1 MTNVLFV
8 VLGPFLFAK
17 KPAPFTNLRKK
28 GALDMDYNKTAAEV
42 LRYVGGKE
50 NIAHLEHCSTRLRFS
65 LVDNSKADVKRLE
78 SIPGV
83 IAVKMAGQ
91 CQVVIGNEVVEV
103 YDAVNHL
110 LGSPDP
116 DSDSE
121 SPAASSTK
129 PKEKKKVGSVILDFI
144 VGVFQPL
151 IPAIAGAGMLKS
163 LLLLL
168 GLMNVLDPDGHTYKI
183 LVQIGDAALYF
194 LPLLVAVTT
203 ANKLKVN
210 TLVALAAVGALLLPN
225 MTAMLGEGAQLF
237 GLQVKSI
244 AYAYQVFPAILTV
257 LLYAQMEKLFTRI
270 SPKVIRIFFVPM
282 MSLLI
287 TVPVSL
293 LILGPLG
300 YTLGEGF
307 SSIILTLFDKVG
319 WIAVALLAAVLPLMV
334 SVGMHK
340 ALIPYALSAIGST
353 GKELLYMPASLAHN
367 IAESGACFAVA
378 VRTKDKA
385 LRATAISAGISALFG
400 ITEPALYGVTL
411 QNKKV
416 LGSVMISSLIGG
428 AFTGIVGLQAFVL
441 VGPGL
446 ASLSMFISEELPR
459 NIINA
464 IIALVISFVV
474 AFVSAFILGKDNKA
488 KAEERQSADQS
499 NMLREF
505 KSPVIGEM
513 IPLSEVKDEVF
524 STKAM
529 GDGIAVIPAK
539 GELYAPVDGKIEM
552 VFGKNHAIA
561 MSTANGIE
569 MLFHVG
575 IDTVRLRGKYF
586 EPQVKAGDE
595 VKAGDLLLKFD
606 LEKIIEEG
614 YDPVTIAIVTN
625 KDKYTVKV
633 ADAKQVNQQDTLMFV
648 TAIGN

>member
-1 MTNVLFV
+1 
-8 VLGPFLFAK
+8 
-17 KPAPFTNLRKK
+17 
-28 GALDMDYNKTAAEV
+28 MDYKQTAAEV
-42 LRYVGGKE
+42 LKYVGGKE
-50 NIAHLEHCSTRLRFS
+50 NIAHFEHCSTRLRFS
-65 LVDNSKADVKRLE
+65 LIDNSKADVKRLE

-83 IAVKMAGQ
+83 IAVNMTGQ

-103 YDAVNHL
+103 YDAVNRL
-110 LGSPDP
+110 LGSANPN
-116 DSDSE
+116 SE
-121 SPAASSTK
+121 SAADAASEAK
-129 PKEKKKVGSVILDFI
+129 PKEKRKLGSVILDFI

-210 TLVALAAVGALLLPN
+210 TLVALASVGALLLPN

-237 GLQVKSI
+237 GLQIKAI

-257 LLYAQMEKLFTRI
+257 LLYAQMEKWFTRI

-293 LILGPLG
+293 LVLGPLG

-307 SSIILTLFDKVG
+307 SAIILTLFDKVG

-428 AFTGIVGLQAFVL
+428 AFTGIVGLQAYVL

-446 ASLSMFISEELPR
+446 ASLSMFISEDLPR

-464 IIALVISFVV
+464 VIALVISFAV
-474 AFVSAFILGKDNKA
+474 AFVSAFILGKDHKA
-488 KAEERQSADQS
+488 KAEERQLVNQLTTAK
-499 NMLREF
+499 EF
-505 KSPVIGEM
+505 KSPVIGER

-524 STKAM
+524 SSKAM
-529 GDGIAVIPAK
+529 GEGIAVIPTK
-539 GELYAPVDGKIEM
+539 GELYAPVDGKIE
-552 VFGKNHAIA
+552 VIYSRNHAMA
-561 MSTANGIE
+561 MRTTNGIE
-569 MLFHVG
+569 LLFHVG

-586 EPQVKAGDE
+586 EPQVQVGDE

-625 KDKYTVKV
+625 KDKYAVEV
-633 ADAKQVNQQDTLMFV
+633 ADLKQVNRQDTLMVV
-648 TAIGN
+648 TALEN

>member
-1 MTNVLFV
+1 
-8 VLGPFLFAK
+8 
-17 KPAPFTNLRKK
+17 
-28 GALDMDYNKTAAEV
+28 MDYKHTAAEV
-42 LRYVGGKE
+42 LKHVGGKE
-50 NIAHLEHCSTRLRFS
+50 NIAHFEHCSTRLRFS
-65 LVDNSKADVKRLE
+65 LIDNSKADVKRLE

-83 IAVKMAGQ
+83 IAVKMTGQ

-103 YDAVNHL
+103 YDAVNQL
-110 LGSPDP
+110 LGSPNP
-116 DSDSE
+116 NSE
-121 SPAASSTK
+121 SAAAASEAK
-129 PKEKKKVGSVILDFI
+129 PKEKRKLGSVILDFI

-257 LLYAQMEKLFTRI
+257 LLYAQMEKWFTRI

-307 SSIILTLFDKVG
+307 SAIILALFAKVG

-340 ALIPYALSAIGST
+340 ALIPYALSAMGST

-416 LGSVMISSLIGG
+416 LGSVMFSSLIGG
-428 AFTGIVGLQAFVL
+428 AFTGIVGLQAYVL

-446 ASLSMFISEELPR
+446 ASLSMFISEDLPR

-464 IIALVISFVV
+464 VIALVISFVV

-488 KAEERQSADQS
+488 KAEERPAVNQ
-499 NMLREF
+499 LTTVKEF

-524 STKAM
+524 SSKAM
-529 GDGIAVIPAK
+529 GEGVAVIPAK
-539 GELYAPVDGKIEM
+539 GELYAPVDGKIE
-552 VFGKNHAIA
+552 VIYSRNHAIA

-575 IDTVRLRGKYF
+575 IDTVQLRGKYF

-625 KDKYTVKV
+625 KDKYAVEV
-633 ADAKQVNQQDTLMFV
+633 ADLKQVSRQDTLMVV
-648 TAIGN
+648 TALEN

>member
-1 MTNVLFV
+1 
-8 VLGPFLFAK
+8 
-17 KPAPFTNLRKK
+17 
-28 GALDMDYNKTAAEV
+28 MDYKQTAAEV
-42 LRYVGGKE
+42 LKYVGGKE
-50 NIAHLEHCSTRLRFS
+50 NIAHFEHCSTRLRFS
-65 LVDNSKADVKRLE
+65 LIDNTKADIKRLE

-83 IAVKMAGQ
+83 IAVKMTGQ

-103 YDAVNHL
+103 YDAVQHL
-110 LGSPDP
+110 LGSSNPNVESAAV
-116 DSDSE
+116 DS
-121 SPAASSTK
+121 ATK
-129 PKEKKKVGSVILDFI
+129 PKEKKKLGSIILDFI

-151 IPAIAGAGMLKS
+151 IPAIAGAGMVKS

-168 GLMNVLDPDGHTYKI
+168 GLMNVLDPASQTYKV
-183 LVQIGDAALYF
+183 LFQVGDAALYF

-203 ANKLKVN
+203 ANKLKVS

-225 MTAMLGEGAQLF
+225 MAAMLGEGVQLF
-237 GLQVKSI
+237 GFQVKNI

-257 LLYAQMEKLFTRI
+257 LLYAQMEKWFTRI

-307 SSIILTLFDKVG
+307 SAIILTLFDKVG

-340 ALIPYALSAIGST
+340 ALVPYALTAMGST
-353 GKELLYMPASLAHN
+353 GKELLYLPASLAHN

-378 VRTKDKA
+378 MRTKDKA
-385 LRATAISAGISALFG
+385 LKATAISAGISALFG

-416 LGSVMISSLIGG
+416 LGSVMFSSLIGG
-428 AFTGIVGLQAFVL
+428 AFIGIVGLQAYVL
-441 VGPGL
+441 VGPGI
-446 ASLSMFISEELPR
+446 ASLSMFISEDLPQ
-459 NIINA
+459 NIMNA

-474 AFVSAFILGKDNKA
+474 AFVSTFVLGKDNQA
-488 KAEERQSADQS
+488 KEDEPQLSS
-499 NMLREF
+499 SLGMVKEF
-505 KSPVIGEM
+505 KSPVVGEM
-513 IPLSEVKDEVF
+513 LPLAEVKDEVF

-539 GELYAPVDGKIEM
+539 GELYAPVDGRIE
-552 VFGKNHAIA
+552 VVYGRSHAIA
-561 MSTANGIE
+561 MSTSNGIE

-586 EPQVKAGDE
+586 EPQVQAGDE
-595 VKAGDLLLKFD
+595 VKAGDVLLKFD

-625 KDKYTVKV
+625 KDKYTVEV
-633 ADAKQVNQQDTLMFV
+633 ADLKQVNRQDTLMFV
-648 TAIGN
+648 TALEN

>member
-1 MTNVLFV
+1 MNY
-8 VLGPFLFAK
+8 K
-17 KPAPFTNLRKK
+17 Q
-28 GALDMDYNKTAAEV
+28 TAAEV
-42 LRYVGGKE
+42 LKHVGGKE
-50 NIAHLEHCSTRLRFS
+50 NIAHLEHCSTRLRFT
-65 LVDNSKADVKRLE
+65 LIDNSKADIKRLE

-83 IAVKMAGQ
+83 IAVKMTGQ

-103 YDAVNHL
+103 YDAVQQL
-110 LGSPDP
+110 LGGSPNP
-116 DSDSE
+116 NSE
-121 SPAASSTK
+121 SAAAASEAK
-129 PKEKKKVGSVILDFI
+129 PKEKRKLGSVILDFI

-168 GLMNVLDPDGHTYKI
+168 GLMHVLDPEGQTYKI
-183 LVQIGDAALYF
+183 LFQIGDAALYF

-225 MTAMLGEGAQLF
+225 MTTMLGEGAQLF
-237 GLQVKSI
+237 GLQIKSI

-257 LLYAQMEKLFTRI
+257 LLYAQMEKWFVRI

-287 TVPVSL
+287 TVPISL

-307 SSIILTLFDKVG
+307 SAIILTLFDKVG

-340 ALIPYALSAIGST
+340 ALIPYALSAMGST

-378 VRTKDKA
+378 VRTKDRA
-385 LRATAISAGISALFG
+385 LRATAISAGISAFFG

-416 LGSVMISSLIGG
+416 LGSVMFSSLIGG
-428 AFTGIVGLQAFVL
+428 AFTGIVGLQAYVL

-464 IIALVISFVV
+464 VIALVISFVV
-474 AFVSAFILGKDNKA
+474 AFVSAFILGKDHKA
-488 KAEERQSADQS
+488 KAEERQSVNQLTEAK
-499 NMLREF
+499 EF
-505 KSPVIGEM
+505 KSPVIGER

-524 STKAM
+524 SSKAM
-529 GDGIAVIPAK
+529 GEGIAVIPAK
-539 GELYAPVDGKIEM
+539 GELYAPADGKIE
-552 VFGKNHAIA
+552 VIYSRNHAMA
-561 MSTANGIE
+561 MRTANGIE
-569 MLFHVG
+569 LLFHVG

-586 EPQVKAGDE
+586 EPQVQVGDE

-625 KDKYTVKV
+625 KDKYAVEV
-633 ADAKQVNQQDTLMFV
+633 ADLKQVNRQDTLMVV
-648 TAIGN
+648 TALEN

>member
-1 MTNVLFV
+1 MNY
-8 VLGPFLFAK
+8 K
-17 KPAPFTNLRKK
+17 Q
-28 GALDMDYNKTAAEV
+28 TAAEV
-42 LRYVGGKE
+42 LKYVGGKE
-50 NIAHLEHCSTRLRFS
+50 NIAHFEHCSTRLRFT
-65 LVDNSKADVKRLE
+65 LIDNSKADVKRLE

-83 IAVKMAGQ
+83 IAVKMTGQ

-103 YDAVNHL
+103 YEAVHQL
-110 LGSPDP
+110 LGGSPSP
-116 DSDSE
+116 NSESSAEDSE
-121 SPAASSTK
+121 TK
-129 PKEKKKVGSVILDFI
+129 PKEKRKLGSVILDFI

-168 GLMNVLDPDGHTYKI
+168 GLMNVLDPEGHTYKI
-183 LVQIGDAALYF
+183 LFQIGDAALYF

-225 MTAMLGEGAQLF
+225 MTAMLGEGAKLF
-237 GLQVKSI
+237 GLQIKSI

-257 LLYAQMEKLFTRI
+257 LLYAQMEKWFVRI

-287 TVPVSL
+287 TVPISL

-307 SSIILTLFDKVG
+307 SAIILALFDKVG

-340 ALIPYALSAIGST
+340 ALIPYALSAMGST

-378 VRTKDKA
+378 VRTKDRG

-416 LGSVMISSLIGG
+416 LGSVMFSSLIGG
-428 AFTGIVGLQAFVL
+428 AFTGIVGLQAYVL

-464 IIALVISFVV
+464 VIALVISFVV
-474 AFVSAFILGKDNKA
+474 AFVSAFILGKDHKA
-488 KAEERQSADQS
+488 KAEERQSVNQLTEAK
-499 NMLREF
+499 EF

-524 STKAM
+524 SSKAM
-529 GDGIAVIPAK
+529 GEGIAVIPAK
-539 GELYAPVDGKIEM
+539 GELYAPVDGKIE
-552 VFGKNHAIA
+552 VIYSRNHAMA
-561 MSTANGIE
+561 MRTANGIE
-569 MLFHVG
+569 LLFHVG

-586 EPQVKAGDE
+586 EPQVQVGDE

-625 KDKYTVKV
+625 KDKYKVEV
-633 ADAKQVNQQDTLMFV
+633 ADLKQVNRQDTLMIV
-648 TAIGN
+648 TALEN

>member
-1 MTNVLFV
+1 MNY
-8 VLGPFLFAK
+8 K
-17 KPAPFTNLRKK
+17 Q
-28 GALDMDYNKTAAEV
+28 TAAEV
-42 LRYVGGKE
+42 LKHVGGKE
-50 NIAHLEHCSTRLRFS
+50 NIAHFEHCSTRLRFT
-65 LVDNSKADVKRLE
+65 LIDNSKADIKRLE

-83 IAVKMAGQ
+83 IAVKMTGQ

-103 YDAVNHL
+103 YEAVHQL
-110 LGSPDP
+110 LGGSPNP
-116 DSDSE
+116 NSE
-121 SPAASSTK
+121 SAAAASEVK
-129 PKEKKKVGSVILDFI
+129 PKEKRKLGSVILDFI

-168 GLMNVLDPDGHTYKI
+168 GLMHVLNPEGQTYKI
-183 LVQIGDAALYF
+183 LFQIGDAALYF

-237 GLQVKSI
+237 GLQIKSI

-257 LLYAQMEKLFTRI
+257 LLYAQMEKWFTRI

-287 TVPVSL
+287 TVPISL

-307 SSIILTLFDKVG
+307 SAIILTLFDKVG

-340 ALIPYALSAIGST
+340 ALIPYALSAMGST

-378 VRTKDKA
+378 VRTKDRA

-416 LGSVMISSLIGG
+416 LGSVMVSSLIGG
-428 AFTGIVGLQAFVL
+428 AFTGIVGLQAYVL

-464 IIALVISFVV
+464 VIALVISFVV
-474 AFVSAFILGKDNKA
+474 AFVSAFILGKDHKA
-488 KAEERQSADQS
+488 KAEERQSVNQLTEAK
-499 NMLREF
+499 EF
-505 KSPVIGEM
+505 KSPVIGEQ

-524 STKAM
+524 SSKAM
-529 GDGIAVIPAK
+529 GEGIAVIPAK
-539 GELYAPVDGKIEM
+539 GELYAPADGKIE
-552 VFGKNHAIA
+552 VIYSRNHAMA
-561 MSTANGIE
+561 MRTANGIE
-569 MLFHVG
+569 LLFHVG

-586 EPQVKAGDE
+586 EPQVQVGDE

-625 KDKYTVKV
+625 KDKYKVEV
-633 ADAKQVNQQDTLMFV
+633 ADLKQVNRQDTLMIV
-648 TAIGN
+648 TALEN

>member
-1 MTNVLFV
+1 
-8 VLGPFLFAK
+8 
-17 KPAPFTNLRKK
+17 
-28 GALDMDYNKTAAEV
+28 MDYKQTAAEV
-42 LRYVGGKE
+42 LKHVGGKE
-50 NIAHLEHCSTRLRFS
+50 NIAHFEHCSTRLRFS

-83 IAVKMAGQ
+83 IAVKMTGQ

-110 LGSPDP
+110 LGSPNP
-116 DSDSE
+116 DSE
-121 SPAASSTK
+121 SAAASAAK

-237 GLQVKSI
+237 GLQIKSI

-257 LLYAQMEKLFTRI
+257 LLYAQMEKWFTRI
-270 SPKVIRIFFVPM
+270 TPKVIRIFFVPM

-340 ALIPYALSAIGST
+340 ALVPYVLTALGNT
-353 GKELLYMPASLAHN
+353 GKELLYLPASLAHN

-385 LRATAISAGISALFG
+385 LRATALSAGISALFG

-464 IIALVISFVV
+464 VIALVISFAV
-474 AFVSAFILGKDNKA
+474 AFVLTFILGKDNKA
-488 KAEERQSADQS
+488 KMEEHQSADQP
-499 NMLREF
+499 NTVREF

-513 IPLSEVKDEVF
+513 IPLSEVNDEVF

-539 GELYAPVDGKIEM
+539 GELYAPVDGKVEM
-552 VFGKNHAIA
+552 VYGRNHAIA

-606 LEKIIEEG
+606 LEKIIGEG

-625 KDKYTVKV
+625 KDKYAVETAVDV
-633 ADAKQVNQQDTLMFV
+633 KQVNQQDTLMFV